1 MKEISDDIYVSPPPH
16 FSTGRNFPGGNFE
29 KQPRRE
35 RENFFYR
42 SEVEKEVEERG
53 KEGEG
58 EGKEGGGGIRRQGK
72 FKKEDRIFE
81 RV

>member
-42 SEVEKEVEERG
+42 SKVEKEVEER
-53 KEGEG
+53 
-58 EGKEGGGGIRRQGK
+58 GKEGGGGIRRQGK
-72 FKKEDRIFE
+72 FKKEDGIFE

>member
-35 RENFFYR
+35 RENFFY

-58 EGKEGGGGIRRQGK
+58 ERKEGGGGIRRQGK
-72 FKKEDRIFE
+72 FKKEDGIFE

>member
-53 KEGEG
+53 KER
-58 EGKEGGGGIRRQGK
+58 GGGIRRQGK
-72 FKKEDRIFE
+72 FKKEDGIFE

>member
-53 KEGEG
+53 KEG
-58 EGKEGGGGIRRQGK
+58 GGGIRRQGK
-72 FKKEDRIFE
+72 FKKEDGIFE

>member
-1 MKEISDDIYVSPPPH
+1 MEIL
-16 FSTGRNFPGGNFE
+16 RNNRG
-29 KQPRRE
+29 E

-42 SEVEKEVEERG
+42 SEVEKEVEERE

>member
-35 RENFFYR
+35 REFFYR

-58 EGKEGGGGIRRQGK
+58 ERKEGGIRRQGK
-72 FKKEDRIFE
+72 FKKEDGIFE

>member
-1 MKEISDDIYVSPPPH
+1 M
-16 FSTGRNFPGGNFE
+16 RNNRG
-29 KQPRRE
+29 E

-53 KEGEG
+53 KEEEG

-72 FKKEDRIFE
+72 FKKEDGIFE